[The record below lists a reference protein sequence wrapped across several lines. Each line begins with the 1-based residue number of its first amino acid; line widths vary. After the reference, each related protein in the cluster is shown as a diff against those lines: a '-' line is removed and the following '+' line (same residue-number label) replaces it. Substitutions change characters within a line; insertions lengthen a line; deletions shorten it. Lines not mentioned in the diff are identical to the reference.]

1 MDALNF
7 EKFALLWGP
16 GIVVLG
22 VFSFTGAK
30 LTQYWIDKSMDHR
43 RKQMEGTFEIAR
55 TYLDQIVGAQ
65 RSQSEAVTRLA
76 ATIEQGGSKVGFE
89 HQEMLTAIKALHRH
103 VDGLARGKAGAGR

>member
-30 LTQYWIDKSMDHR
+30 LAQYWIDKSMEHR
-43 RKQMEGTFEIAR
+43 RKQIEGTFEIAR
-55 TYLDQIVGAQ
+55 TYLDQIVSAQ
-65 RSQSEAVTRLA
+65 RSQSDAVTRLA
-76 ATIEQGGSKVGFE
+76 ATVEQGGSKVGFE

-103 VDGLARGKAGAGR
+103 VDGLVRGKAGAGR